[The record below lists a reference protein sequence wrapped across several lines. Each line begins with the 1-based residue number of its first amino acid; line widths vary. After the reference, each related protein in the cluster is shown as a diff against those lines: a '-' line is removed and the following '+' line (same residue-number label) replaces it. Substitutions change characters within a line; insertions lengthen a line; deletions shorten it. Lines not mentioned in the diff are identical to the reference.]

1 MRKLESSEEWDCFLK
16 TNGIKVAILTTD
28 WCGVCKQLI
37 KSIDRAQLTIPIVQ
51 ISSSTIPH
59 FRSKQKINTYPTACL
74 FDSEK
79 LVTQVATSKLEV
91 ITELTTSVTAEK

>member
-16 TNGIKVAILTTD
+16 TNGMKIVILTTD

-37 KSIDRAQLTIPIVQ
+37 KLIDRAQLSIPIVQ
-51 ISSSTIPH
+51 ISSSTIPY
-59 FRSKQKINTYPTACL
+59 FRSQQKINTYPTACL

-91 ITELTTSVTAEK
+91 ITELTTTVTEEK